1 MPRLFPPQASA
12 ATEVEWYLRKTLWA
26 ALLAELLPL
35 RAAAFTEAL
44 PRYMA
49 HLQRY
54 RRQPRPL
61 QREALRA
68 LLGTGPP
75 TA

>member
-1 MPRLFPPQASA
+1 M
-12 ATEVEWYLRKTLWA
+12 EWYLRQALWA
-26 ALLAELLPL
+26 ALVAALLPL
-35 RAAAFTEAL
+35 QLAHLNDAL
-44 PRYMA
+44 PRYVS

-75 TA
+75 IA

>member
-1 MPRLFPPQASA
+1 M
-12 ATEVEWYLRKTLWA
+12 EWYLRRALWA
-26 ALLAELLPL
+26 ALLAELALV
-35 RAAAFTEAL
+35 RASALADTL
-44 PRYMA
+44 PRYVA

-68 LLGTGPP
+68 MLGTGPP
-75 TA
+75 IA

>member
-1 MPRLFPPQASA
+1 M
-12 ATEVEWYLRKTLWA
+12 EWYLRRTLWA
-26 ALLAELLPL
+26 ALLAELTPVRASELPD
-35 RAAAFTEAL
+35 AL
-44 PRYMA
+44 PRYVA

-75 TA
+75 IA